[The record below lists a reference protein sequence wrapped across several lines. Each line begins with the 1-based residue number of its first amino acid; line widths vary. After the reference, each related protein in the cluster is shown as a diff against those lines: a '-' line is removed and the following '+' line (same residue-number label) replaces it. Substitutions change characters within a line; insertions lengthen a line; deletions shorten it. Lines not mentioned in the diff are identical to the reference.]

1 MNYSGTIAWKVK
13 RCHWPLKAVEA
24 DGGVASGRAGRG
36 GVMSASG
43 MGGGGDRGGWGRDRE
58 EGRGGPR

>member
-43 MGGGGDRGGWGRDRE
+43 MGGGGDRGGWGRD
-58 EGRGGPR
+58 